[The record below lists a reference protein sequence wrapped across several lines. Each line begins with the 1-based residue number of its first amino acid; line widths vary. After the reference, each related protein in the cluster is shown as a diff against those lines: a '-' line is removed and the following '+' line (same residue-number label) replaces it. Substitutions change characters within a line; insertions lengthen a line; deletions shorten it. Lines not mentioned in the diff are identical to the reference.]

1 MTHDHIEELASLAAL
16 GALDGE
22 DLVFWEETK
31 ISDPKAGKLQ
41 AELNDVAAQL
51 SFLATET
58 KAPDELRKRVMN
70 TVFASDHDRKPG
82 NTPVNPQSHLGWA
95 ATAAVAAIAILA
107 LVGTAGI
114 TADKES
120 VVVADARPN
129 PQDLHIPLR
138 GYGDYAGVRAG
149 VLWDSGQ
156 LGWYVQAQ
164 GLPSLP
170 ATHRYHVWAV
180 SPNNHLQSC
189 GELVTTSTGT
199 ARCFVL
205 PANSIDSMKG
215 FAVTV
220 EPIGTTP
227 SQPGTPALLI
237 SPQIQS

>member
-1 MTHDHIEELASLAAL
+1 MTHDQIEELASLAAL

-114 TADKES
+114 
-120 VVVADARPN
+120 ARK
-129 PQDLHIPLR
+129 R
-138 GYGDYAGVRAG
+138 YGSLA
-149 VLWDSGQ
+149 
-156 LGWYVQAQ
+156 
-164 GLPSLP
+164 LP
-170 ATHRYHVWAV
+170 AAPRQVRER
-180 SPNNHLQSC
+180 P
-189 GELVTTSTGT
+189 
-199 ARCFVL
+199 
-205 PANSIDSMKG
+205 
-215 FAVTV
+215 
-220 EPIGTTP
+220 
-227 SQPGTPALLI
+227 TPALR
-237 SPQIQS
+237 